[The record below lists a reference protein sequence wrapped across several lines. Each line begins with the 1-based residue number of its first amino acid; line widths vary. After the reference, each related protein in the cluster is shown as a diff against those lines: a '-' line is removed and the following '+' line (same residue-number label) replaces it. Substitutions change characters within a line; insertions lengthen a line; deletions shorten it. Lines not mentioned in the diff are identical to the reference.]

1 MKLLKNLFVG
11 MILGISNVIPG
22 VSAGTMAVVFGIYDD
37 LIEAVS
43 LKIEAIKR
51 NWRFLVVLAVGMG
64 LGIILFS
71 NAIRY
76 LFDNFNIATNFFF
89 MGIVIGSCPM
99 ILHKAKGEKL
109 KPKNILPFIITF
121 ALMIGMF
128 LFSPAEASAVTTSLS
143 VGNFFYLLLVGAL
156 SAFSMIIPGI
166 SGSFIMLT
174 LGAYNTVITAVS
186 DFNIP
191 IMIPVAIGCII
202 GILGGAKL
210 VSRLMAKHPQATYL
224 AIFGLVLGSLLQLYP
239 GFAFTWEGLV
249 AAVVFVGG
257 MAVSYFMGRGEPA

>member
-1 MKLLKNLFVG
+1 
-11 MILGISNVIPG
+11 
-22 VSAGTMAVVFGIYDD
+22 
-37 LIEAVS
+37 
-43 LKIEAIKR
+43 
-51 NWRFLVVLAVGMG
+51 
-64 LGIILFS
+64 
-71 NAIRY
+71 
-76 LFDNFNIATNFFF
+76 
-89 MGIVIGSCPM
+89 
-99 ILHKAKGEKL
+99 
-109 KPKNILPFIITF
+109 
-121 ALMIGMF
+121 MIGMF

-191 IMIPVAIGCII
+191 IMIPVAIG
-202 GILGGAKL
+202 
-210 VSRLMAKHPQATYL
+210 
-224 AIFGLVLGSLLQLYP
+224 LGSLLQLYP